1 MATEDTIKY
10 VMYLRKSMDTEDRQ
24 IQSIDDQRNELKK
37 LVSHFNLDAVKIYQE
52 NKTAKMPGRPEFN
65 RMIND
70 IKDGKANGI
79 LCWRINR
86 LSRNPVDGGEIQ
98 WLLQQGIIKS
108 ILTPGREYKT
118 DDNVLMMSV
127 ELGMAN
133 QFILDLGKDVK
144 RGLHSKVDKGWR
156 PGLAPI
162 GYLNDKFQE
171 KGNKKILVDNDKF
184 PLVRKLWDL
193 MLSERYSVSQIT
205 DIANT
210 KLGLRSKYRKKE
222 NKIHV
227 SHMYRIFTNHFY
239 CGEFDYAG
247 KHYEGKHQPMIT
259 LEEYDRVQKI
269 LGKKGKPR
277 PKTKKLP
284 FTGIIKCGHCGC
296 SITAE
301 EKTKFVKSENSMHSY
316 VYHRCTKKKPEIKC
330 NQKPI
335 SFDKLKGEIE
345 KALDRITIPQGILDL
360 AIEVL
365 NEKNDVEAGNRNTL
379 IKNQQKAL
387 DSCLSRIDNLIKLYI
402 SPENINKELLS
413 DEEFK
418 NQKAT
423 LVGEKAIIQTEL
435 KRLDE
440 RVDEWMELTEKTFN
454 FAAYAKRWF
463 ENGNYETKTSILRA
477 LGSDFVLKDQNLYIS
492 LAEPL
497 NIIGQGLEKIKLENP
512 TLELNKFTLD
522 KAKTGV
528 FAPVFDTMSE

>member
-10 VMYLRKSMDTEDRQ
+10 VMYLRKSTDSEDYQ
-24 IQSIDDQRNELKK
+24 IQSIEDQRKELNK
-37 LVSHFNLDAVKIYQE
+37 LVERRGLAVVNVFQE
-52 NKTAKMPGRPEFN
+52 SKTAKKPGRIEFN
-65 RMIND
+65 RMLDFID
-70 IKDGKANGI
+70 SGKANGI
-79 LCWRINR
+79 LCWKANR
-86 LSRNPVDGGEIQ
+86 LARNPSDGGKIQ
-98 WLLQQGIIKS
+98 WFLQEGIIQS
-108 ILTPGREYKT
+108 ILTPHGEYVS
-118 DDNVLMMSV
+118 DDNSLILAV
-127 ELGMAN
+127 ELGIAT
-133 QFILDLGKDVK
+133 QFSRDLSKDVK
-144 RGLHSKVDKGWR
+144 RGSTTKAEKGWR
-156 PGLAPI
+156 PGRAPI
-162 GYLNDKFQE
+162 GYRNDKFEE
-171 KGNKKILVDNDKF
+171 KGKKKVFVDEDKF

-193 MLSERYSVSQIT
+193 MLTGNYSVSQVA
-205 DIANT
+205 DIANN
-210 KLGLRSKYRKKE
+210 KLGLRSIYKKKE
-222 NKIHV
+222 NKIHI
-227 SHMYRIFTNHFY
+227 SHMYRILTNHFY
-239 CGEFDYAG
+239 YGEFSYAG
-247 KHYEGKHQPMIT
+247 KDYQGEHKPMIT
-259 LEEYDRVQKI
+259 PEEYDRVQKI
-269 LGKKGKPR
+269 LGKKGKQR

-301 EKTKFVKSENSMHSY
+301 EKTKFVKSKNSMHSY

-335 SFDKLKGEIE
+335 SLDKLKGEIE

-402 SPENINKELLS
+402 SPENINKELIS

-423 LVGEKAIIQTEL
+423 LVGEKTTIQIEL
-435 KRLDE
+435 KKLDE

-454 FAAYAKRWF
+454 FAVYAKSWF

-497 NIIGQGLEKIKLENP
+497 NIIEQGLEKIKLENP
-512 TLELNKFTLD
+512 TLELNNFTLD

-528 FAPVFDTMSE
+528 FAPVFDTMSG